1 MKNRIPTLDEF
12 INESVETNIN
22 EAVTSRTYAAK
33 VYAILAKI

>member
-22 EAVTSRTYAAK
+22 EATKTYETLAAFN
-33 VYAILAKI
+33 V